1 MTFEE
6 FVSARL
12 ANLVRY
18 ATVVTWDPH
27 LAEDITQNVLVRA
40 QARWSRISRLD
51 APELYVKRMVVN
63 EFLSWRR
70 RRAAQSIPLAD
81 ESLDWLMPPAPDQ
94 TAQRDDRD
102 AMLRLIATLPP
113 RQRAVI
119 ALRFYEDLAHRADRG
134 DPRLSNGHCPHPP
147 LARAGQPA
155 PGLAGRARDHRRAAV
170 TMDIEDLIRT
180 AQARQAEQA
189 VPADRIRAALPAR
202 KRPRRSPAP
211 ARHGSA
217 PSSQRWRSRRSS
229 PCRR

>member
-12 ANLVRY
+12 TNLVRY

-40 QARWSRISRLD
+40 QARWSRIGRLD

-81 ESLDWLMPPAPDQ
+81 ESLDRLLPVAPDQ
-94 TAQRDDRD
+94 TVQRDDRD

-119 ALRFYEDLAHRADRG
+119 ALRFYEDLSTEQIAEILGCRTVTVRTHLSRA
-134 DPRLSNGHCPHPP
+134 
-147 LARAGQPA
+147 LARLHQ
-155 PGLAGRARDHRRAAV
+155 
-170 TMDIEDLIRT
+170 
-180 AQARQAEQA
+180 
-189 VPADRIRAALPAR
+189 ALPAALVTTGEQ
-202 KRPRRSPAP
+202 P
-211 ARHGSA
+211 
-217 PSSQRWRSRRSS
+217 
-229 PCRR
+229 

>member
-12 ANLVRY
+12 GTLVRY

-40 QARWSRISRLD
+40 QARWARISRMD

-70 RRAAQSIPLAD
+70 RRAAQSIPLATD
-81 ESLDWLMPPAPDQ
+81 TLAGHLPEAPDPSV
-94 TAQRDDRD
+94 QRDERD

-119 ALRFYEDLAHRADRG
+119 ALRFYEDLAVDQIAEVLGCRTVTVRTHLMRA
-134 DPRLSNGHCPHPP
+134 
-147 LARAGQPA
+147 LAALQN
-155 PGLAGRARDHRRAAV
+155 
-170 TMDIEDLIRT
+170 
-180 AQARQAEQA
+180 
-189 VPADRIRAALPAR
+189 ALPAPLVTTGE
-202 KRPRRSPAP
+202 KP
-211 ARHGSA
+211 
-217 PSSQRWRSRRSS
+217 
-229 PCRR
+229 

>member
-12 ANLVRY
+12 GNLVRY

-70 RRAAQSIPLAD
+70 RRAAHSIPLTA
-81 ESLDWLMPPAPDQ
+81 ESLDGFMPPMPDQ

-113 RQRAVI
+113 RQRAVV
-119 ALRFYEDLAHRADRG
+119 ALRFYEDLAFEQIAEILGCRTVTVRTHLSRA
-134 DPRLSNGHCPHPP
+134 
-147 LARAGQPA
+147 LATLHQ
-155 PGLAGRARDHRRAAV
+155 
-170 TMDIEDLIRT
+170 
-180 AQARQAEQA
+180 
-189 VPADRIRAALPAR
+189 ALPA
-202 KRPRRSPAP
+202 ALVTT
-211 ARHGSA
+211 GE
-217 PSSQRWRSRRSS
+217 
-229 PCRR
+229 